1 MKDVSVRTIEWN
13 ILPRLAWSAVGTG
26 GPLERHMRVRL
37 CSRCPYTPSDL
48 ADHYDPGA
56 VAHAC
61 AKCDGEQDKVKMYYP
76 RESNRRR
83 KCAISPNISMQP
95 QRNAAPCAA
104 ANSVSSGTI
113 PGGLHSV
120 QRSALVA
127 PSFVG
132 RATAAGSERLKSPD
146 SARGNGPSGLSLL
159 PAFREKEPAQ

>member
-1 MKDVSVRTIEWN
+1 
-13 ILPRLAWSAVGTG
+13 
-26 GPLERHMRVRL
+26 MRVTL
-37 CSRCPYTPSDL
+37 CGRCPYTPGDL

-61 AKCDGEQDKVKMYYP
+61 VKCDGEQDKVKLYYP
-76 RESNRRR
+76 RESNRRW
-83 KCAISPNISMQP
+83 KCSIGPNISTLP

-120 QRSALVA
+120 QRNALVA

-146 SARGNGPSGLSLL
+146 PARGVRPSGISLL
-159 PAFREKEPAQ
+159 PGSRPKEAAQ